1 MKKALSLVLALSLLL
16 ALALP
21 AAAEEGA
28 EARLSAVTLAVKET
42 LDLDTDAYSDF
53 SGYPEENALAP
64 LWYLDWYGDGGSL
77 SVTAGEDSRILS
89 YFRHDAAEYW
99 DRGFQNPSFPEG
111 GRDGAQKAAQAFL
124 DKVLAA
130 NETVVFRED
139 EGESLNQSSYYFRGT
154 ICLNGVPSPLGMR
167 IEVRAADNCVMN
179 FRRDD
184 LASSYIGTVPSG
196 QADVSAQRAGEL
208 LKELLTMRLE
218 YSLNEDGR
226 TASLRYLP
234 NSRDD
239 CYVDAHTGELV
250 NLTEKRRALA
260 DGDKFYGYA
269 EEMSANTAADAGGGA
284 FLTEVE
290 QSGVEKLSGVLSAK
304 ALDQK
309 VRAVSELGLET
320 YTLAESRFY
329 LETAIA
335 DGGTDTGDVFAQLTY
350 GKQDGE
356 GGIWQ
361 KCVTVD
367 ARTGELESLWSGGP
381 WNETLPRTVDRTAAR
396 EKAEAFLTRY
406 WGEDFA
412 RCADYDNSAL
422 YGGDVPAED
431 VTTTEWYFIYA
442 RQENGYFF
450 PDDQFSVSISALDGS
465 VSGFQRREI
474 PGVTFESAEGLVSAS
489 DALDAWFGT
498 FTVDLRYLAV
508 PVELDL
514 SRPEYQPLAA
524 LGGSWFS
531 ALELG
536 WSLTPDYDVQGVDAK
551 TGQVIRSEPWSWSG
565 LTYDDL
571 EGSWA
576 RTQIETLAR
585 YQVGF
590 DGGSFAPGKTLVQKD
605 MVALLLSMQGYRY
618 DPEDLEGAQADDLY
632 RSAYRM
638 GILTPEARSDDKILT
653 RGETVKL
660 LLDSAGY
667 GPIARFQG
675 IYRCSYADEAS
686 IPAAYY
692 GYAALAQGL
701 GVIQGDGGAFAAG
714 RTATRAEAAAMIY
727 NLLSYR

>member
-1 MKKALSLVLALSLLL
+1 
-16 ALALP
+16 
-21 AAAEEGA
+21 
-28 EARLSAVTLAVKET
+28 
-42 LDLDTDAYSDF
+42 
-53 SGYPEENALAP
+53 
-64 LWYLDWYGDGGSL
+64 
-77 SVTAGEDSRILS
+77 
-89 YFRHDAAEYW
+89 
-99 DRGFQNPSFPEG
+99 
-111 GRDGAQKAAQAFL
+111 
-124 DKVLAA
+124 
-130 NETVVFRED
+130 
-139 EGESLNQSSYYFRGT
+139 
-154 ICLNGVPSPLGMR
+154 
-167 IEVRAADNCVMN
+167 
-179 FRRDD
+179 
-184 LASSYIGTVPSG
+184 
-196 QADVSAQRAGEL
+196 
-208 LKELLTMRLE
+208 
-218 YSLNEDGR
+218 
-226 TASLRYLP
+226 
-234 NSRDD
+234 
-239 CYVDAHTGELV
+239 
-250 NLTEKRRALA
+250 
-260 DGDKFYGYA
+260 
-269 EEMSANTAADAGGGA
+269 MSANTAADAGGGA

-498 FTVDLRYLAV
+498 FTVDLGYLAV

-524 LGGSWFS
+524 LGRSWFS

-536 WSLTPDYDVQGVDAK
+536 WSLTPDYDVQGC
-551 TGQVIRSEPWSWSG
+551 
-565 LTYDDL
+565 
-571 EGSWA
+571 
-576 RTQIETLAR
+576 
-585 YQVGF
+585 
-590 DGGSFAPGKTLVQKD
+590 
-605 MVALLLSMQGYRY
+605 LLYTSPSPR
-618 DPEDLEGAQADDLY
+618 D
-632 RSAYRM
+632 
-638 GILTPEARSDDKILT
+638 
-653 RGETVKL
+653 
-660 LLDSAGY
+660 
-667 GPIARFQG
+667 
-675 IYRCSYADEAS
+675 
-686 IPAAYY
+686 
-692 GYAALAQGL
+692 
-701 GVIQGDGGAFAAG
+701 
-714 RTATRAEAAAMIY
+714 
-727 NLLSYR
+727 